1 MVGLTGHTDPV
12 NALAF
17 SPDGRWL
24 ASAGDDGAIWF
35 WDVALQSSMFR
46 LHWGAKWIFSLAFSP
61 DCQSLAVGTDNS
73 LLLLRELDGQWK
85 PHQQWKDHRNWV
97 TAVAFDREGQLLAS
111 GGEDGSVRVWD
122 ARHRRKHPLRVFSGR
137 TGPLRSVAFSPEG
150 AVVAAGGV
158 SGVGLWKATDTEPLA
173 FHRLRDADIRTVAYS
188 PDGKEL
194 LAAAG
199 RCVLK
204 VGTFTGTAEE
214 ICADRSRIAR
224 ALALAPTYPIALIGR
239 DDGSILAWD
248 YALGRECQVYRWHAS
263 AVNCVAYHPS
273 GLMAASGGDD
283 YQVCYWN
290 LNVTFS
296 EHGPLL
302 G

>member
-1 MVGLTGHTDPV
+1 MVVLTGHTDPV
-12 NALAF
+12 NAMTF
-17 SPDGRWL
+17 SHDGRWL
-24 ASAGDDGAIWF
+24 ASAGDDGAIWL
-35 WDVALQSSMFR
+35 WDVALQTGMVR
-46 LHWGAKWIFSLAFSP
+46 IHWGAKWVFALSFSP
-61 DCQSLAVGTDNS
+61 DGETLAVGTESS
-73 LLLLRELDGQWK
+73 LLLLKEENGKWK

-97 TAVAFDREGQLLAS
+97 TAVTFDRDGQLLAS

-137 TGPLRSVAFSPEG
+137 TGPLRSVAFSPDG
-150 AVVAAGGV
+150 TVVAAGGV

-173 FHRLRDADIRTVAYS
+173 FHRLRDADVKSVAFS
-188 PDGKEL
+188 PDGQTL

-204 VGTFTGTAEE
+204 VGAFTGKTDEV
-214 ICADRSRIAR
+214 CADRSTSCR
-224 ALALAPTYPIALIGR
+224 ALALAPSYPIVLIGR
-239 DDGSILAWD
+239 EDGSILAWD
-248 YALGRECQVYRWHAS
+248 YVLDRECQVYRWHTGS
-263 AVNCVAYHPS
+263 VNCVAYHPT

-290 LNVTFS
+290 LNLTFS